1 MSATM
6 RKLSAVVLV
15 AIFAVG
21 TTACE
26 DWLDVNTN
34 PNAPQEVSPN
44 LYLAPMIHWF
54 VTSEQF
60 DGRFI
65 GRYTQMWIFPS
76 GTANALPSTWDRHG
90 YDPGSDNAAQVYR
103 DVYWNFGVNLID
115 MMNKSRAEERWD
127 VLGVGYVL
135 KAWGWYALTSIHGEV
150 IVKEAFTPDTY
161 YFDFDSQ
168 EYVYQEVLQ
177 LLDSALVYLARTD
190 GRVNP
195 AYLAVGDK
203 LFNGDRTRWI
213 KYTHGLRA
221 KVLNHF
227 SNKASYSPADVI
239 AAVDASFNSVADE
252 AVWTFPNSSPSPS
265 DDRNFWGTSRGNIGS
280 YRQTEFIVG
289 LMDGTAYPDAED
301 PRMARMLSIA
311 PDGQYRGLSV
321 NTGYGSVVNQRP
333 NNLWGYR
340 LTGRPIEGP
349 GKYLFDDRVKFP
361 VMTYAELQFIKAE
374 AALRSG
380 AQATARQAYLNGI
393 NAHFDF
399 VNARNAEIGNRAIC
413 PVEGDPDCI
422 EVPAISAAER
432 AGFLAHESIA
442 PATITLSHIMGQ
454 KFIAQW
460 AWSHIEAWMDMRR
473 YQYTDMDP
481 VSGTQVYRG
490 FAIPNILYVD
500 NNGMPVQRIRARF
513 NSDYVWNRVGL
524 DKIGGLAPDY
534 HTKPMWITER

>member
-1 MSATM
+1 
-6 RKLSAVVLV
+6 V
-15 AIFAVG
+15 AMFAVG

-34 PNAPQEVSPN
+34 PNAPQEVAPN
-44 LYLAPMIHWF
+44 LYLAPMIHWL
-54 VTSEQF
+54 VNSEQF
-60 DGRFI
+60 DGRWI
-65 GRYTQMWIFPS
+65 GRYTQMWVFPS
-76 GTANALPSTWDRHG
+76 ATANALPSTWDRHG
-90 YDPGSDNAAQVYR
+90 YDPGSDNGAQIYR

-115 MMNKSRAEERWD
+115 MMNKARDQERWD

-135 KAWGWYALTSIHGEV
+135 KAWGWYALTAIHGEI

-161 YFDFDSQ
+161 YFNFDSQ
-168 EYVYQEVLQ
+168 EYAYQEVLQ

-227 SNKASYSPADVI
+227 SNKASYRPADVI

-252 AVWTFPNSSPSPS
+252 AVWTFPNVAATVS
-265 DDRNFWGTSRGNIGS
+265 DDRNFWGTSRGNLGT

-289 LMDGTAYPDAED
+289 LMNGTAYADAED
-301 PRMARMLSIA
+301 PRMTRMLSIA
-311 PDGQYRGLSV
+311 RDGQYRGLSV
-321 NTGYGSVVNQRP
+321 NTGYGSVVAERP

-340 LTGRPIEGP
+340 DTGRPLEGP
-349 GKYLFDDRVKFP
+349 GKYLFDDRPKFP
-361 VMTYAELQFIKAE
+361 MMTYAELQFIKAE

-380 AQATARQAYLNGI
+380 DQGTARQAYLNGI

-399 VNARNAEIGNRAIC
+399 VNQRNAEIGYRAIC
-413 PVEGDPDCI
+413 PVEGAPDCI
-422 EVPAISAAER
+422 EITPITTTER
-432 AGFLAHESIA
+432 AEFLAHESIA

-460 AWSHIEAWMDMRR
+460 GWSHIEAWMDMRR
-473 YQYTDMDP
+473 YQYTDVDP

-490 FAIPNILYVD
+490 FAIPINLYVD
-500 NNGMPVQRIRARF
+500 NNGKPVQRIRPRF